1 MADQLIDSFRS
12 QHALYVAFTK
22 SVDDLLKIL
31 LDEIGVDIFAI
42 ESSTKSIDTLLEDAR
57 RQANGGGNSA
67 PAPAVNDIS
76 SLKIVTFLNEDCDR
90 ISAVIRRAFEV
101 DEASSLDKTAILN
114 ADRFDYRSIRLVV
127 SFSAARVALPEFK
140 RYAGL
145 KAEIEVR
152 TLLQHAWAAIN
163 AKFGYR
169 TEADAPR
176 EMRRKLYRI
185 GAFLDAA
192 DEDFAVMWSQRRGGR
207 ETTARRASPPAAANG
222 AHNGAAPS
230 FDSLDAFLEGSRS
243 VDTLMDIAE
252 SVGVALSSRPAGAD
266 YSTTFMGTLQL
277 LEIDG
282 FKGAGEQLDRFN
294 KRGEEILTKLGEL
307 VDIRD
312 PGATFTRP
320 GFVRLALMLST
331 PKARRAKALKKFPIR
346 NVTEDVVA
354 QLPEV

>member
-1 MADQLIDSFRS
+1 MADQLIESFRS

-31 LDEIGVDIFAI
+31 LDELGVDIFAI
-42 ESSTKSIDTLLEDAR
+42 DSSTKSIDALLDDAR
-57 RQANGGGNSA
+57 RQANGDKPSLA
-67 PAPAVNDIS
+67 AAVNDIS

-101 DEASSLDKTAILN
+101 DEASSVDKKDIPGSDKFA
-114 ADRFDYRSIRLVV
+114 YRPIRLVV
-127 SFSAARVALPEFK
+127 SFGAARAVLPEFK
-140 RYAGL
+140 RFAGL
-145 KAEIEVR
+145 KAEIEIR

-169 TEADAPR
+169 SEADAPR
-176 EMRRKLYRI
+176 EARRRLYRI

-192 DEDFAVMWSQRRGGR
+192 DEDFALMWSQRRGGR
-207 ETTARRASPPAAANG
+207 EAPVRRAPPPPAAV
-222 AHNGAAPS
+222 NGAAAS
-230 FDSLDAFLEGSRS
+230 FDSLDAFMEGSRS
-243 VDTLMDIAE
+243 VDQLIAIAE
-252 SVGVALSSRPAGAD
+252 SVGVALSNRPAGAD
-266 YSTTFMGTLQL
+266 YSSTFMGTLQL

-294 KRGEEILTKLGEL
+294 RRGEEILTKLGEL

-320 GFVRLALMLST
+320 GFVRLALILST
-331 PKARRAKALKKFPIR
+331 PKARRTKALKKHPIR